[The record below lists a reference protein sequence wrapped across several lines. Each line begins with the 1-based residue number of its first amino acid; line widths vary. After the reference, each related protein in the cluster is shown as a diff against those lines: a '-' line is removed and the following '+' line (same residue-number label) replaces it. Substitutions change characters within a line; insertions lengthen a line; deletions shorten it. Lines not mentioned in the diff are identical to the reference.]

1 MVWQYGQQLPEFPK
15 VLSRDTDVKTL
26 FSKDSGYSSMVSK
39 MAHQPNPND
48 CQEIRDPAKWESE
61 SVASVKSLAT
71 MNTISPIN
79 PTATG
84 GAAEELAEMLVKDE
98 SICGLIKDG
107 YKNFES
113 DHFEQNLRRILRKF
127 AFSLRREARNDL
139 EKSVS
144 QLALERFLELLPG
157 AEEINAEDQLEQN
170 ESGSDVDSDF
180 SNDEQPYLPTL
191 EKVKLYLVS
200 SRAYSEFKQQ
210 LAEFVRPSCT
220 TYHLPSDKSALADMD
235 LRSDKVVDVGE
246 GDLTT
251 EEIEVLAEI
260 DTGDIS
266 TDGAPF
272 QAIRKQYLSLRGFRS
287 RFWLLKPAAISFVR
301 LLQYPVLPRKPAP
314 RRNPTETPRAPP
326 KSEVDTKNWVYDP
339 CPPEGDP
346 PIAEDLFLHYLQ
358 CTLATFG
365 WGIHIDEGPN
375 FAALFKANFLV
386 LVFSGVAAGLW
397 KFFEHGFQG
406 AFGFACWIV
415 AVLNSLL
422 MAYMFKWKQE

>member
-1 MVWQYGQQLPEFPK
+1 
-15 VLSRDTDVKTL
+15 
-26 FSKDSGYSSMVSK
+26 
-39 MAHQPNPND
+39 
-48 CQEIRDPAKWESE
+48 
-61 SVASVKSLAT
+61 
-71 MNTISPIN
+71 
-79 PTATG
+79 
-84 GAAEELAEMLVKDE
+84 MLVKDE
-98 SICGLIKDG
+98 SICGLIKNG

-113 DHFEQNLRRILRKF
+113 DCFERNLRRILRKF

-139 EKSVS
+139 EKSVVRLVHNYRAFVIVHIKKYFELPDDRHATSLHELQKQKQS

-210 LAEFVRPSCT
+210 LAEFVKPSCT

-246 GDLTT
+246 GDLAT
-251 EEIEVLAEI
+251 EEIEVLVEI

-301 LLQYPVLPRKPAP
+301 VGLILSLKTSSYNTQFSLENRHRVGILQKLLAL
-314 RRNPTETPRAPP
+314 PP
-326 KSEVDTKNWVYDP
+326 KSEVDTKN
-339 CPPEGDP
+339 
-346 PIAEDLFLHYLQ
+346 
-358 CTLATFG
+358 
-365 WGIHIDEGPN
+365 
-375 FAALFKANFLV
+375 
-386 LVFSGVAAGLW
+386 
-397 KFFEHGFQG
+397 
-406 AFGFACWIV
+406 
-415 AVLNSLL
+415 
-422 MAYMFKWKQE
+422 